1 LCLPG
6 VLVVR
11 LSLPAAAPVVLFI
24 FDISAL
30 GTAAAEPA
38 PAPGPPPVAAI
49 IETTLGTSA
58 GQIRQF
64 AFDGDEASFFASSQH
79 AGKDDHFTLV
89 LDAAVPAKSIAV
101 STGRPDGSDRLESGV
116 LEVSV
121 DGKTFNELANFADGA
136 ARGKPDVPKIRAVR
150 IRPQRDHEHAL
161 AIREIRIDSDPSVT
175 RFRFPVEFTVDTS
188 DAPEMR
194 EWAEKTA
201 RICERAWPMLN
212 EELRS
217 DGFRP
222 PQRVSMT
229 LKSRYRGVAATSGD
243 RIVGSVRF
251 FKEHPDDVGAMVH
264 EAAHVV
270 QNYRGGGNPGWLV
283 EGVADYV
290 RFFKFEPGNLG
301 PIDPDRAHYNGS
313 YRVTAAFLAYLVEK
327 YDKDLVLKLNKQ
339 MRDGKY
345 KEEAFKEFTGKPLEE
360 LDEEWR
366 ATLKR

>member
-1 LCLPG
+1 
-6 VLVVR
+6 VR
-11 LSLPAAAPVVLFI
+11 CSVPAAALVVLLVVGI
-24 FDISAL
+24 ASHT
-30 GTAAAEPA
+30 TAAGEPA
-38 PAPGPPPVAAI
+38 PAPDAPPLAAK
-49 IETTLGTSA
+49 IETTLGTAA

-64 AFDGDEASFFASSQH
+64 AFDGDEDTFFASSQRP
-79 AGKDDHFTLV
+79 GKDDHFTLL

-101 STGRPDGSDRLESGV
+101 STGRADGSDRLESGT

-121 DGKTFNELANFADGA
+121 DGKTFDDLANFADGA
-136 ARGKPDVPKIRAVR
+136 ARGKPNAPKIRAVR
-150 IRPQRDHEHAL
+150 IRPQRDHDHAL
-161 AIREIRIDSDPSVT
+161 AIREISIDSEPAVT
-175 RFRFPVEFTVDTS
+175 RFRFPVEFTVDTT

-194 EWAEKTA
+194 DWAEKTA

-243 RIVGSVRF
+243 RIVGSVQF
-251 FKEHPDDVGAMVH
+251 FKDHPDDVGAMVH

-270 QNYRGGGNPGWLV
+270 QNYRNGSNPGWLV

-301 PIDPDRAHYNGS
+301 PIDPDQAHYNGS

-327 YDKDLVLKLNKQ
+327 YDKEIVLKLNRQ
-339 MRDGKY
+339 MRDGEY
-345 KEEAFKEFTGKPLEE
+345 KDEAFKELTGKPLDE

>member
-1 LCLPG
+1 
-6 VLVVR
+6 VR
-11 LSLPAAAPVVLFI
+11 L
-24 FDISAL
+24 
-30 GTAAAEPA
+30 
-38 PAPGPPPVAAI
+38 
-49 IETTLGTSA
+49 
-58 GQIRQF
+58 
-64 AFDGDEASFFASSQH
+64 
-79 AGKDDHFTLV
+79 
-89 LDAAVPAKSIAV
+89 
-101 STGRPDGSDRLESGV
+101 
-116 LEVSV
+116 
-121 DGKTFNELANFADGA
+121 
-136 ARGKPDVPKIRAVR
+136 R
-150 IRPQRDHEHAL
+150 IRSQRDHDHPL
-161 AIREIRIDSDPSVT
+161 AIREIHIDSQPPVAT
-175 RFRFPVEFTVDTS
+175 FQFPVEFMVDTV

-194 EWAEKTA
+194 DWAEKTA

-229 LKSRYRGVAATSGD
+229 LKSRYRGVAETSGD

-270 QNYRGGGNPGWLV
+270 QSYRKGGNPGWLV

-301 PIDPDRAHYNGS
+301 PIDPDQAHCNGS

-327 YDKDLVLKLNKQ
+327 YDSEIVVKLNQ
-339 MRDGKY
+339 RMRDGEY
-345 KEEAFKEFTGKPLEE
+345 KDEAFQEFTGKPLEE